1 VPPPIDILLTDLD
14 GTHLDGI
21 LWGGLHFLSWV
32 FVLVIIYL
40 IGKDML
46 RFSGRT
52 PRREHPDGTRS
63 SMEPGPG
70 EGSRERI
77 RERP

>member
-1 VPPPIDILLTDLD
+1 MPPPVYILFTDLD
-14 GTHLDGI
+14 GNLLDGI
-21 LWGGLHFLSWV
+21 LWGGLHFLSWG
-32 FVLVIIYL
+32 FVLVILYL

-52 PRREHPDGTRS
+52 PRKEHPDAARP